1 MEFINLLM
9 NYLLLVMFCLYKT
22 RDNKLLTEWSNSIF
36 YCFLLCVT
44 IPNPR
49 VSDFSGVKCHL
60 VVTTG
65 YFEQILFFILT
76 SSFLIF
82 SPWYSI
88 FYSTLR
94 FWGKKMK
101 SSRYSTVPTSW
112 ASSGRDSTL
121 PDYLGALFLPLQ
133 LASGTSGRF
142 PLPRVG

>member
-1 MEFINLLM
+1 MEFINLKM
-9 NYLLLVMFCLYKT
+9 NYILLVMFCLYKT

-49 VSDFSGVKCHL
+49 VWFLRSKMPSSGNYWIFRANTFFYIDIKFS
-60 VVTTG
+60 
-65 YFEQILFFILT
+65 YFF
-76 SSFLIF
+76 
-82 SPWYSI
+82 PWYSI

-133 LASGTSGRF
+133 LASGMSGRF